1 MQFFS
6 FIILSLI
13 SFLDNFYLCTNILVE
28 VVFYLL
34 NNWKDLLMK
43 RIIALT
49 ILVIPGVLAG
59 YGIKLMRDMTF
70 GILQPP
76 IPFLWL
82 QFIIGM
88 LLFIGGLGFV
98 AGFIFHRDRKQNKV
112 QNRFKKIKKET

>member
-1 MQFFS
+1 
-6 FIILSLI
+6 
-13 SFLDNFYLCTNILVE
+13 
-28 VVFYLL
+28 
-34 NNWKDLLMK
+34 MK
-43 RIIALT
+43 RIIALS

-82 QFIIGM
+82 QFLIGI